1 MTLRACCLLAAL
13 MMATSGCATNG
24 RGLQFP
30 RLFGPGTLD
39 SQRNNASLH
48 DPYPDPE
55 AGPEVV
61 GGRPRDF
68 QKPLAEPVRSR
79 WLTDSWWQR

>member
-1 MTLRACCLLAAL
+1 MTSSIRMLAAAAL
-13 MMATSGCATNG
+13 IAGTIGCANRNLG
-24 RGLQFP
+24 ILP
-30 RLFGPGTLD
+30 PGPM
-39 SQRNNASLH
+39 QYQQYNASLH
-48 DPYPDPE
+48 DPYSDVD

-79 WLTDSWWQR
+79 QFRDAMTGF